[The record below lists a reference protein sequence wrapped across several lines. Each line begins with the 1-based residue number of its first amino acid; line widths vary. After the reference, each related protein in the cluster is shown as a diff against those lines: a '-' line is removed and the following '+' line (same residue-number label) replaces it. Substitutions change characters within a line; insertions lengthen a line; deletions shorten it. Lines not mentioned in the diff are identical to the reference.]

1 MAMDYKELQAL
12 QAKMSAAQVQQLE
25 IACAKELGARLL
37 RDVVKN
43 TPVGIYPADSG
54 KQGGTLR
61 RNWKVTSP
69 RLKNGGCVLDVIN
82 PTEYASYVE
91 YGHRQEPG
99 RYVPA
104 LGKRLKAS
112 WVDGRFM
119 LTRAESRLQRQAQA
133 IVDAKVQKYMEDLLN
148 GK

>member
-12 QAKMSAAQVQQLE
+12 QARMSAAQVQQLE

-43 TPVGIYPADSG
+43 TPVGIYPSDSG

-61 RNWKVTSP
+61 RNWRVSSP
-69 RLKNGGCVLDVIN
+69 KLKQGGCTLEVIN
-82 PTEYASYVE
+82 PTVYASYVE

-104 LGKRLKAS
+104 IGKALKAS
-112 WVDGRFM
+112 WVDGKFM
-119 LTRAESRLQRQAQA
+119 LTRAEDRMQKQAQA
-133 IVDAKVQKYMEDLLN
+133 IVDAKVQKYMEGMLN